1 MKWRVMSLKNKDI
14 LSIRDFSRKEIEFI
28 LDKTKD
34 MENALS
40 KGNVVE
46 SMRGKILA
54 SLFFEPS
61 TRTRLS
67 FASAMHRLGGSVI
80 GFEDIKSTSIMKGE
94 TFVDTIKIVEK
105 YCDALVIRHPKEGAA
120 RLAAE
125 ISNKPVINAGD
136 GSNQHPTQTLLDLYT
151 IQTLKGK
158 IEGLNVAL
166 VGDLKYARVMKSL
179 AYALAM
185 FKANLT
191 LVSPIGLEMSKE
203 IIDELI
209 DRFEANIIQS
219 DSVISGMKNMDVVY
233 VCRIQKERFEDIYE
247 AERIQKSFRITPEA
261 VKQSKKDVII
271 LHALPKITEIDPKVD
286 EMVNAK
292 YFQQA
297 YYGIPIR
304 MTILDLIRG

>member
-1 MKWRVMSLKNKDI
+1 MSLKNKDI
-14 LSIRDFSRKEIEFI
+14 LSIRDLNKKEIEYI

-40 KGNVVE
+40 NGNVVE
-46 SMRGKILA
+46 SMKGKILA
-54 SLFFEPS
+54 NLFFEPS

-67 FASAMHRLGGSVI
+67 FASAMHRLGGAVI
-80 GFEDIKSTSIMKGE
+80 GFEDVKSTSIMKGE
-94 TFVDTIKIVEK
+94 SFVDTIKIVEK
-105 YCDALVIRHPKEGAA
+105 YCDVIVIRHPKEGAA

-136 GSNQHPTQTLLDLYT
+136 GANQHPTQTLLDLYT
-151 IQTLKGK
+151 IRTLKGK

-203 IIDELI
+203 IIGELI
-209 DRFEANIIQS
+209 DKFEANIIQS
-219 DSVISGMKNMDVVY
+219 DNVISGMKNMDVVY
-233 VCRIQKERFEDIYE
+233 ACRIQSERFEDIYE
-247 AERIQKSFRITPEA
+247 AERIQKSFRITLEA
-261 VKQSKKDVII
+261 IKQSKDDVII

-286 EMVNAK
+286 EMPNAK

-304 MTILDLIRG
+304 MTLLSSICG

>member
-1 MKWRVMSLKNKDI
+1 MSLKNKDI

>member
-1 MKWRVMSLKNKDI
+1 MSLKNKDI
-14 LSIRDFSRKEIEFI
+14 LSIRDLNKKEIEYI

-34 MENALS
+34 METALS
-40 KGNVVE
+40 NGNVVE
-46 SMRGKILA
+46 SMNRKILA
-54 SLFFEPS
+54 NLFFEPS

-67 FASAMHRLGGSVI
+67 FASAMHRLGGAVI
-80 GFEDIKSTSIMKGE
+80 GFEDVKSTSIMKGE
-94 TFVDTIKIVEK
+94 SFVDTIKIVEK
-105 YCDALVIRHPKEGAA
+105 YCDVIVIRHPKEGAA

-136 GSNQHPTQTLLDLYT
+136 GANQHPTQTLLDLYT
-151 IQTLKGK
+151 IRTLKGK

-203 IIDELI
+203 IIGELI

-219 DSVISGMKNMDVVY
+219 DNVISGMKNMDVVY
-233 VCRIQKERFEDIYE
+233 ACRIQKERFEDIYE

-261 VKQSKKDVII
+261 IKQSKDDVII

-286 EMVNAK
+286 EMPNAK

-304 MTILDLIRG
+304 MTLLNSICG